1 MARAPSV
8 ILTPAE
14 KKLAVNNAKEAAKAA
29 KVGQTTLSKERS
41 KLEKDYAAAV
51 KAAEKAHKTAIS
63 DLEKV
68 FKTAVKESDKAIKAA
83 DLASVKAD
91 ADLLKLNASVQAQAV
106 SVKPRGKEVP
116 TETTAAA
123 MAEKATPTETE

>member
-14 KKLAVNNAKEAAKAA
+14 KKLAVTNAKEASKAA
-29 KVGQTTLSKERS
+29 KANHAALTKERS
-41 KLEKDYAAAV
+41 KLEKDYSAAV
-51 KAAEKAHKTAIS
+51 KAAEKAHKATIS
-63 DLEKV
+63 ELDKN
-68 FKTAVKESDKAIKAA
+68 FKASIKESDKALKAA
-83 DLASVKAD
+83 DAASVKAE
-91 ADLLKLNASVQAQAV
+91 ADVLKLAASVQAQTV

-123 MAEKATPTETE
+123 MAEKATPTDTE